1 MSGSHIITYLSLL
14 DSFFDACE
22 EFTGPVGDH
31 TEELA
36 ASELILTNGNSI
48 VPNAYNYHD
57 VANVHLLKDSEELF
71 AGPILTIVIKSLC

>member
-1 MSGSHIITYLSLL
+1 MSSSHFIPYISLL

-22 EFTGPVGDH
+22 ELACPIGDH

-36 ASELILTNGNSI
+36 ASQPIVTNSHST

-57 VANVHLLKDSEELF
+57 VANVHLLKDSEELI
-71 AGPILTIVIKSLC
+71 A